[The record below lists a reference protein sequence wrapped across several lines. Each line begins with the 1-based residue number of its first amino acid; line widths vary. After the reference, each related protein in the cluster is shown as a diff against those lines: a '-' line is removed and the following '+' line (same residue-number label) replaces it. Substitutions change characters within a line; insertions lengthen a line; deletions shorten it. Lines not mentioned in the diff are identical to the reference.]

1 MFRGI
6 RCALLAVAIL
16 LLVPAGPA
24 VAQSGGL
31 DIPDGVHLPAPWGVA
46 ITLYSQTQDYDIVNL
61 DVPLAGI
68 DIGQAENLTVANQTD
83 TYHFKFDYW
92 LLPFLNVYAIVGYVD
107 GTTTV
112 ELGKIDLGIPI
123 RLNDIRID
131 YDGLLYGGGVTL
143 AFGGKGWFTT
153 LTYDI
158 NETDLDL
165 TDSSV
170 SAWVLT
176 PRVGLVFEGAAI
188 WVGGMYQQAEE
199 THAGIFDMPFLG
211 SVPFRVELEQS
222 DAWSYFVGMNAGLG
236 EHLNLT
242 LEGGFGPR
250 KAVLAT
256 LEYRF

>member
-6 RCALLAVAIL
+6 RCSL
-16 LLVPAGPA
+16 LLIVVLFLVLTGA
-24 VAQSGGL
+24 VDAQSQGSN
-31 DIPDGVHLPAPWGVA
+31 IRDGIDLPAPWGVA
-46 ITLYSQTQDYDIVNL
+46 ITLYSQTQDYKIVSL

-68 DIGQAENLTVANQTD
+68 DIGQAENLTVANQTS

-92 LLPFLNVYAIVGYVD
+92 LLPFLNVYAIVGFVD

-143 AFGGKGWFTT
+143 AYGGEDWFTS

-158 NETDLDL
+158 NKTNLDL

-188 WVGGMYQQAEE
+188 WVGGMYQQADE
-199 THAGIFDMPFLG
+199 THTGVFDMPYLG
-211 SVPFRVELEQS
+211 SVPFRVELEQR

-250 KAVLAT
+250 KAALAT